1 MGYGYI
7 QIVAIDEPNLY
18 FIHDPQITFFKS
30 TVRRNAN
37 FSIEPVEQPFNV
49 PPNFGDKV
57 SCDVSR
63 NVGDLLHRAYLV
75 VDLPDVVG
83 AAGLQ
88 YAWRRNVGYELI
100 DFVEL
105 EVNGRVVDRLHG
117 DWLQLVE
124 ELESD
129 VDFKK
134 LGKLVGDV
142 PELYEFSAT
151 KRGRRVYVPLRFW
164 FAQVFGRALP
174 LVALQYSEV
183 KLYVQF
189 KPLSEV
195 LFVSPTHEVAVEEF
209 VSLFEAG
216 ELLRQ
221 VLPDGTEV
229 FGRFVSFDSRARR
242 VRYNPLYQGTF
253 VAGPLLVGAQSVFSM
268 TPVERDGAA
277 SRATGAALP
286 ALSIRGAHVLCNF
299 VQLGNAQR
307 LAFAKGRHEFLVQQL
322 QVFRENSVVNRTRR
336 FKINFN
342 HPCSTLVLCAKLA
355 GARGNTTYTTF
366 ERDGYSDVSTRS
378 LIEAASLSVNGKP
391 YLTEAAG
398 DIYNK
403 LNKVAFYGK
412 RGRNGVL
419 VIVLDLHPL
428 RKEQPSGSIN
438 FSVNAAVELEV
449 TFDRTVSADN
459 PAHFS
464 CFALNY
470 NVFHVENGIGEIKFL
485 N

>member
-7 QIVAIDEPNLY
+7 QIAAIDEANLY
-18 FIHDPQITFFKS
+18 FIHDPQITFFKT

-37 FSIEPVEQPFNV
+37 FSIEPVPQPFNV

-63 NVGDLLHRAYLV
+63 NIGDLLHRAYLV
-75 VDLPDVVG
+75 VDLPDVV
-83 AAGLQ
+83 AAPGLQ
-88 YAWRRNVGYELI
+88 YAWRRNIGYALI

-142 PELYEFSAT
+142 PELYEFSAS
-151 KRGRRVYVPLRFW
+151 KRGRRLHVPLRFW

-189 KPLSEV
+189 RPLADCLLV
-195 LFVSPTHEVAVEEF
+195 APTHEVAVEEF
-209 VSLFEAG
+209 VSLYEPG

-221 VLPDGTEV
+221 VLDDGTEV
-229 FGRFVSFDSRARR
+229 LGRFVDFDSRARL
-242 VRYNPLYQGTF
+242 VRYNPLYAETF
-253 VAGPLLVGAQSVFSM
+253 QAGAPI
-268 TPVERDGAA
+268 TGAA
-277 SRATGAALP
+277 SVFQMTPTAASTARSAPLP
-286 ALSIRGAHVLCNF
+286 ALSLRAAHVLCNF
-299 VQLGNAQR
+299 VYLGNAQR
-307 LAFAKGRHEFLVQQL
+307 MVFAKSPHDFLVQQL
-322 QVFRENSVVNRTRR
+322 QVFREAAVVNRTRR

-342 HPCSTLVLCAKLA
+342 HPCSTLVLCARRT
-355 GARGNTTYTTF
+355 GARGNATYTTF
-366 ERDGYSDVSTRS
+366 EQEGYSDPSTRS
-378 LIEAASLSVNGKP
+378 LVEAAALSVNGKP
-391 YLTEAAG
+391 YLTEPAG

-403 LNKVAFYGK
+403 LNKAVFYGK

-449 TFDRTVSADN
+449 TFDRSVSAAN
-459 PAHFS
+459 PVAFS

-470 NVFHVENGIGEIKFL
+470 NVFHVENGIGELLYK

>member
-18 FIHDPQITFFKS
+18 FIYDPQITFFKS
-30 TVRRNAN
+30 IVRRNAN
-37 FSIEPVEQPFNV
+37 FSVEPVEQPFNV

-57 SCDVSR
+57 SCDISR
-63 NVGDLLHRAYLV
+63 NIGDLLHRAYLV
-75 VDLPDVVG
+75 VDLPDIVG
-83 AAGLQ
+83 QQDVL
-88 YAWRRNVGYELI
+88 YAWRRNIGYALI

-129 VDFKK
+129 VEFKK
-134 LGKLVGDV
+134 LGRLVGDV
-142 PELYEFSAT
+142 PELYEFSAS
-151 KRGRRVYVPLRFW
+151 KRGRRLHVPLRFW

-189 KPLSEV
+189 KPLADC
-195 LFVSPTHEVAVEEF
+195 LFVSPTHEVQVEEF
-209 VSLFEAG
+209 VSLFEPE

-221 VLPDGTEV
+221 VLADGTEV
-229 FGRFVSFDSRARR
+229 FGRFVAFDSRNRL
-242 VRYNPLYQGTF
+242 VRYTPLYAGTF
-253 VAGPLLVGAQSVFSM
+253 QAGPLIVGAQSVFSM
-268 TPVERDGAA
+268 TPTAA
-277 SRATGAALP
+277 STRRQTSLP
-286 ALSIRGAHVLCNF
+286 ALSIKSAHVLCNF

-307 LAFAKGRHEFLVQQL
+307 MLFAKSPHEFLVQQL
-322 QVFRENSVVNRTRR
+322 QVFRETNVVNRTRR

-342 HPCSTLVLCAKLA
+342 HPCSTLVLCARYS
-355 GARGNTTYTTF
+355 GARGNTVYTTF

-449 TFDRTVSADN
+449 TFDRSVSAAN
-459 PAHFS
+459 PVVFS

-470 NVFHVENGIGEIKFL
+470 NVFHVENGIGELKFL